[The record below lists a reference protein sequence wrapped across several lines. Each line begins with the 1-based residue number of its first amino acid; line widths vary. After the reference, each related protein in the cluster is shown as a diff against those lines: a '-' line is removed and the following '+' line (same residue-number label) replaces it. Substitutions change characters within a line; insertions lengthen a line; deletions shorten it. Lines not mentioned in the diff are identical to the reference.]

1 MESLEEKK
9 KVFQE
14 YEELNKEIDRL
25 TGIYVKGYENWS
37 VQQSKEKLS
46 EIQSK
51 IRKRKA
57 LERQHRYLLVKEG
70 VENV

>member
-25 TGIYVKGYENWS
+25 TDIYVKGYEQWS
-37 VQQSKEKLS
+37 SQQSKDQITKIQEK
-46 EIQSK
+46 IKQK
-51 IRKRKA
+51 QN
-57 LERQHRYLLVKEG
+57 LERKHRYLLRREWIS
-70 VENV
+70 NV